1 MSPGK
6 TVQVLLGTFNG
17 ARFLRE
23 QIDSILA
30 QSYPSL
36 TIVAR
41 DDGSTDRTRE
51 LLEEYAARFPERFRL
66 LPAAPPS
73 GNAKFN
79 FMELLRVADASYV
92 AFADQD
98 DIWLPKKIAS
108 VVAGMEK
115 LERQHGPY
123 SPLLVFSDLRVVNER
138 LETINPSFWASQ
150 EIHPEHIHSL
160 RRLIMQNV
168 VTGCT
173 MLINQPLREAAL
185 PMPAGVFMHDWW
197 IALVACTLGHSAYRT
212 EPAILYRQH
221 GGNVLGA
228 PTPPPVTGIPKWRQ
242 HQERRKYWE
251 MTAKQADA
259 VLQALGPRLSKRDR
273 KLLEDYKRCEES
285 PSRLVRT
292 ATLLRNGF
300 FVNGLR
306 SNLALLW
313 YLWDMKRAK
322 QDFPVN
328 PV

>member
-1 MSPGK
+1 MSGGK
-6 TVQVLLGTFNG
+6 AVQVLLGTFNG
-17 ARFLRE
+17 ARFVAE
-23 QIDSILA
+23 QIESILA
-30 QSYPSL
+30 QTYEPL
-36 TIVAR
+36 MILAR
-41 DDGSTDRTRE
+41 DDGSSDGTRAI
-51 LLEEYAARFPERFRL
+51 LEEYAARFPAQVRL

-79 FMELLRVADASYV
+79 FMELLRIADAPYV

-98 DIWLPKKIAS
+98 DVWLPEKIAAA
-108 VVAGMEK
+108 VVAMEK
-115 LERQHGPY
+115 LERQHGPD

-150 EIHPEHIHSL
+150 QIQPEHVHSL

-173 MLINQPLREAAL
+173 MLINEPLREAAL

-197 IALVACTLGHSAYRT
+197 IALVACALGHSVYLA

-242 HQERRKYWE
+242 HQQRRKYWE

-273 KLLEDYKRCEES
+273 KLLENYKRCEES

-292 ATLLRNGF
+292 ATLLRDGF

>member
-1 MSPGK
+1 MSENRA
-6 TVQVLLGTFNG
+6 VQVLLGTFNG
-17 ARFLRE
+17 ARFLAE

-30 QSYPSL
+30 QSYTPL
-36 TIVAR
+36 TILAR
-41 DDGSTDRTRE
+41 DDGSTDETRGI
-51 LLEEYAARFPERFRL
+51 LEEYAERFPERFRL
-66 LPAAPPS
+66 LPQSQAS

-79 FMELLRVADASYV
+79 FMELLKVAEAPYL

-98 DIWLPKKIAS
+98 DLWLPEKIA
-108 VVAGMEK
+108 VAMAAMER
-115 LERQHGPY
+115 LEEAHGKGA
-123 SPLLVFSDLRVVNER
+123 PLLVFSDLRVVNDR
-138 LETINPSFWASQ
+138 LETLNPSFWASQ
-150 EIHPEHIHSL
+150 HIRPEHIHSL

-173 MLINQPLREAAL
+173 MLFNQPLRVASL

-197 IALVACTLGHSAYRT
+197 MALVACTLGHSQYLS

-251 MTAKQADA
+251 MTVRQATA
-259 VLQALGPRLSKRDR
+259 LLEALGPKLSAQDR
-273 KLLEDYKRCEES
+273 RLLEGYIRCEVS
-285 PSRLVRT
+285 ASRLVRT
-292 ATLLRNGF
+292 GTLIGNGF

-322 QDFPVN
+322 QDFPIN